1 MLNQEIPI
9 DLEELNQISSNEE
22 DQIIFDAI
30 KKGGDIRQFSK
41 QIEDDLRKIE
51 LDSIEDCKLK
61 KF

>member
-1 MLNQEIPI
+1 MNQELQRE
-9 DLEELNQISSNEE
+9 LEELNSITSNEE

-51 LDSIEDCKLK
+51 LDSIEDCK
-61 KF
+61 F